1 MGDIRLQARSEGK
14 FVERYCNLAEDGV
27 GAADADC
34 AVTLVLKDSEAGMK
48 DALSGIS
55 ACGWHLAKLCAPKE
69 VVVRE
74 SVLSEEEVSRGT
86 RRLADAVKLREERFD
101 QLTRHA
107 IAVHPE
113 EEERMRVA
121 GENAEELTAFLEKDD
136 NPDRKKLLDSLTKKD
151 NKDLRAEVLED
162 HLSAKRGS

>member
-1 MGDIRLQARSEGK
+1 MLR
-14 FVERYCNLAEDGV
+14 
-27 GAADADC
+27 
-34 AVTLVLKDSEAGMK
+34 M
-48 DALSGIS
+48 
-55 ACGWHLAKLCAPKE
+55 AKLCAPKE

-162 HLSAKRGS
+162 HLSAKRGSWCCSATGWDSRPPTCSSSSALRSESCWESMPSRYPTAPWTIPAASSRSSMRWG

>member
-1 MGDIRLQARSEGK
+1 M
-14 FVERYCNLAEDGV
+14 
-27 GAADADC
+27 
-34 AVTLVLKDSEAGMK
+34 
-48 DALSGIS
+48 
-55 ACGWHLAKLCAPKE
+55 
-69 VVVRE
+69 
-74 SVLSEEEVSRGT
+74 SRGT

-136 NPDRKKLLDSLTKKD
+136 NPDRKKLLDSLTKKII
-151 NKDLRAEVLED
+151 KICGQ
-162 HLSAKRGS
+162 KCWKTTCQQRGSWPEDIHVQDLLCPRIWLEEIGAYRSYICSVLTAQEQEAFASNPGLIWIYVNQNITDIPEEEYNTFVRRRSAV